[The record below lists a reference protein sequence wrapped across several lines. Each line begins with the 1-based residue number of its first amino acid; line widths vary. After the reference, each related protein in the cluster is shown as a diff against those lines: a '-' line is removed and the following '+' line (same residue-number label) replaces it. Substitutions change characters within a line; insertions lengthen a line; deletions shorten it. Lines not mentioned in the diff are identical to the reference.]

1 MKAKSIIIT
10 SVVALGLSVSAQA
23 NAAESAVERLMT
35 SIISSAVTATQAEI
49 SREVQQNI
57 ANATYHLSLNEA
69 PVGSVSVKD
78 IAATDKSAEESQ
90 GTAE

>member
-10 SVVALGLSVSAQA
+10 SVIALGLSVSAQA
-23 NAAESAVERLMT
+23 NAADTAVERLM
-35 SIISSAVTATQAEI
+35 SSLISNAVSVTQSEI

-57 ANATYHLSLNEA
+57 ANATYHLSLSEA
-69 PVGSVSVKD
+69 PVGHVSVKD
-78 IAATDKSAEESQ
+78 IAATDKSDKENQ